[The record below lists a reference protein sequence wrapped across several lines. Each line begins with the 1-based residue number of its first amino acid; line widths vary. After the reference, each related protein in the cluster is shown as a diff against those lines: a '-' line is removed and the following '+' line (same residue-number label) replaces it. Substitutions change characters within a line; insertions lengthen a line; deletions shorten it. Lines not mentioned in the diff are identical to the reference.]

1 MGRFTLPRDLYHGKG
16 ALEEL
21 KNLKGSRAVV
31 VVGGGSMKRFG
42 FLQKAVDYLKEA
54 GMEVVYSGLHRTV
67 DQIVNIAVQE
77 DVDVIG
83 LSIMTG
89 AHIPITQ
96 RLFEKIKERG
106 ISDKMVFVG
115 GVIPSRDVPKLK
127 ELGAAGVF
135 PGGTPLA
142 ETIQFLQSVAIKG

>member
-1 MGRFTLPRDLYHGKG
+1 MQDK
-16 ALEEL
+16 
-21 KNLKGSRAVV
+21 KNLKVLIAKPGLDGHDRGAKVV
-31 VVGGGSMKRFG
+31 A
-42 FLQKAVDYLKEA
+42 QALKEA

-67 DQIVNIAVQE
+67 DQIVNIALQE

-96 RLFEKIKERG
+96 RLFEKIKEKG

-127 ELGAAGVF
+127 ELGVAGVF

-142 ETIQFLQSVAIKG
+142 ETIQFLQSAAKKV